1 MAETLRY
8 LNWVLE
14 DDGTVRASTGGYVE
28 VQADG
33 SDNPIGRKRL
43 TDGAL
48 DTALPDRGALL
59 VQIDGLIA
67 DKAELQSKLD
77 AFEAERDQLERELNQ
92 PRYLAKSVVIERLAD
107 AGLADAA
114 LGALKADADLLA
126 AWNEAGPERVN
137 VKDARVPAF
146 IAALGADPD
155 VILAT

>member
-1 MAETLRY
+1 M
-8 LNWVLE
+8 
-14 DDGTVRASTGGYVE
+14 
-28 VQADG
+28 
-33 SDNPIGRKRL
+33 
-43 TDGAL
+43 
-48 DTALPDRGALL
+48 
-59 VQIDGLIA
+59 
-67 DKAELQSKLD
+67 
-77 AFEAERDQLERELNQ
+77 
-92 PRYLAKSVVIERLAD
+92 VIERLAY